1 MEDRTRVLARLA
13 PFAGL
18 DERALDELA
27 GVTQLRRLRAGEGL
41 FHKGD
46 EGGDVYVILRGRVK
60 AFATGP
66 DGDDIVFRYM
76 GPGELVGELA
86 ALAEGQRTASNVAV
100 EDCELLMIQ
109 KRELLPLLRR
119 QPEIAIRLL
128 AALAARMIRLS
139 ESLEDN
145 NFRPVS
151 VRLAKCLLGFAD
163 RWPRPTA
170 HGGVRIDLRLPQ
182 SELGDLVGATRES
195 VNKLVRQWTLEGILE
210 MRDGSVTIKDRP
222 ALEALAAGQAEAR

>member
-1 MEDRTRVLARLA
+1 MEDRKRALEKLEL
-13 PFAGL
+13 FAGL
-18 DERALDELA
+18 GEPELNEIA
-27 GVTQLRRLRAGEGL
+27 RIAQGRRFRAGEVL

-76 GPGELVGELA
+76 GPGELVGELG
-86 ALAEGQRTASNVAV
+86 ALTQGTRTASNVAV
-100 EDCELLMIQ
+100 EDCELLMVQ
-109 KRELLPLLRR
+109 KRELMPLLRR

-151 VRLAKCLLGFAD
+151 ARLAKCLLGFAD
-163 RWPRPTA
+163 RWPQPA
-170 HGGVRIDLRLPQ
+170 PHGTVRIGLRLPQ
-182 SELGDLVGATRES
+182 GELGDLVGATRES
-195 VNKLVRQWTLEGILE
+195 VNKLVRQWTIDGVLE
-210 MRDGSVTIKDRP
+210 MHDGAVTIKKRA
-222 ALEALAAGQAEAR
+222 ALEALAAG